1 MEKVFLVIIPAR
13 SGSKGVKNKNIFP
26 INNVPLI
33 SYTINLLSN
42 LPWLEHKVVSTDSIE
57 IMKISSNLGIK
68 ETELRPNEL
77 SGDNVGDLPVLRHEL
92 LQYENSRGIL
102 IDFVIM
108 LQPTSPIRFEKFIN
122 DAAGQLVDSGVHSLL
137 SIKPVDLKYHPYKQF
152 IIEDNEINLFDPKG
166 LSIIQRQQLQNTYI
180 RDGVFYGFS
189 RNFILDQN
197 SKIGAK
203 SSYIINPY
211 PSINIDTIED
221 IQDFTKY
228 VSRNLVL

>member
-13 SGSKGVKNKNIFP
+13 GGSKGVKNKNIFP

-33 SYTINLLSN
+33 SYTIDFLSH

-57 IMKISSNLGIK
+57 IMKISRNLGIK
-68 ETELRPNEL
+68 ETELRPDEL
-77 SGDNVGDLPVLRHEL
+77 SGDDVGDLPVLRHEL
-92 LQYENSRGIL
+92 LQYEMSRGIF

-108 LQPTSPIRFEKFIN
+108 LQPTSPIRVEKFIN
-122 DAAGQLVDSGVHSLL
+122 DAARQLVDSGVHSLL

-152 IIEDNEINLFDPKG
+152 IIENNELNLFDPMG

-189 RNFILDQN
+189 RSFVLDQN

-203 SSYIINPY
+203 SSYILNPY
-211 PSINIDTIED
+211 PSINIDTVED

-228 VSRNLVL
+228 VSSNLVL

>member
-13 SGSKGVKNKNIFP
+13 GGSKGVKNKNIFP

-122 DAAGQLVDSGVHSLL
+122 EAARQLVDSGVHSLL

-152 IIEDNEINLFDPKG
+152 IIEDNELNLFDPKG
-166 LSIIQRQQLQNTYI
+166 LSITQRQQLQYTYI

>member
-13 SGSKGVKNKNIFP
+13 GGSKGVKNKNIFP

-33 SYTINLLSN
+33 SYTINLLGN

-68 ETELRPNEL
+68 ETELRPSEL

-92 LQYENSRGIL
+92 LQYENSTGIL

-108 LQPTSPIRFEKFIN
+108 LQPTSPIRFENFIK
-122 DAAGQLVDSGVHSLL
+122 DAAKQLVDSGAHSLL

-152 IIEDNEINLFDPKG
+152 IIEDNELNLFDPKG

-189 RNFILDQN
+189 RSFILDQN

-203 SSYIINPY
+203 SNYVLNPY

-221 IQDFTKY
+221 IQNFTKY
-228 VSRNLVL
+228 VSSNLVL

>member
-13 SGSKGVKNKNIFP
+13 GGSKGVKNKNIFP

-122 DAAGQLVDSGVHSLL
+122 DAARQLVDSGVHSLL

-152 IIEDNEINLFDPKG
+152 IIEDNELNLFDPKG

>member
-13 SGSKGVKNKNIFP
+13 GGSKGVKNKNIFP

-122 DAAGQLVDSGVHSLL
+122 EAARQLVDSGVHSLL

-152 IIEDNEINLFDPKG
+152 IIEDNELNLFDPKG
-166 LSIIQRQQLQNTYI
+166 LSITQRQQLQNTYI

>member
-13 SGSKGVKNKNIFP
+13 GGSKGVKNKNIFP

-122 DAAGQLVDSGVHSLL
+122 EAARQLVDSGVHSLL